1 MDLKDIHT
9 YIWKQKMKALIGTY
23 GHGMDMEWIWN
34 GNVNAMIYDKYKVD
48 ITFVHRMD
56 MYKH

>member
-1 MDLKDIHT
+1 
-9 YIWKQKMKALIGTY
+9 MKALIGTY

-34 GNVNAMIYDKYKVD
+34 GNVNVNAMIYDKYKVD

>member
-1 MDLKDIHT
+1 
-9 YIWKQKMKALIGTY
+9 MKALIGTY